1 MAVITRYS
9 ASPDSLPGAWNQLP
23 DQYIT
28 DVALTAGDVVYQ
40 KSNGN
45 VAKALAT
52 DGTAVTDRAIGVV
65 PKDYPAG
72 VAVTVHNG
80 NIHYA
85 YAAEGGY
92 TPGTRVFLSGA
103 TAGLLTDTAYF
114 SGQAPLG
121 YIASDGGSICFFQ
134 FRF

>member
-28 DVALTAGDVVYQ
+28 DVALTEGDIVYQ
-40 KSNGN
+40 KANGN
-45 VAKALAT
+45 LAKALAT
-52 DGTAVTDRAIGVV
+52 DGTAVTDRAIGAV
-65 PKDYPAG
+65 PKGYSAG
-72 VAVTVHNG
+72 DAVTVHNG
-80 NIHYA
+80 NISYA
-85 YAAEGGY
+85 YAAEAGY

-103 TAGLLTDTAYF
+103 TAGLITDTAHF
-114 SGQAPLG
+114 SGQSPLG
-121 YIASDGGSICFFQ
+121 YIEPNGGSIWFFQ